1 MMLQTIKRFRLNTL
15 TVVIATVFFTN
26 SCSEGGGVNI
36 FSVQDDIDLGAQI
49 AAEIASD
56 PATYPILSET
66 TYADAY
72 ALVDDIVDRIL
83 AGGEVAHKDDF
94 VWEVHIINDDN
105 IINAF
110 ATPGGY
116 IYIYTGLIKYLD
128 NEAQL
133 AGVMGHEMA
142 HADLRHTTDQLTQAY
157 GISFL
162 LSVLL
167 GDDQSVIADIA
178 ASLTQLAFS
187 REDESQADEY
197 SVIYLCPTEYYA
209 PASAGFF
216 EKVEAEGGT
225 EIPVFLS
232 THPNPDDRI
241 ANIYAKADELG
252 CSGSELFEERY
263 QDLLDALP

>member
-1 MMLQTIKRFRLNTL
+1 MLYSIKKFKIHIVTL
-15 TVVIATVFFTN
+15 IFSTVFVTN
-26 SCSEGGGVNI
+26 SCSEGGGINI

-49 AAEIASD
+49 ADEIASD
-56 PATYPILSET
+56 PATYPILDKT
-66 TYADAY
+66 TYSEAY
-72 ALVDDIVDRIL
+72 ALVTDIRDRIL
-83 AGGEVAHKDDF
+83 DGGEVAHQSDF
-94 VWEVHIINDDN
+94 VWEINIINDDD
-105 IINAF
+105 IVNAF

-116 IYIYTGLIKYLD
+116 IYIYTGLIHYLD

-162 LSVLL
+162 LGVLL
-167 GDDQSVIADIA
+167 GEDPGVIADIA
-178 ASLTQLAFS
+178 ASLTSLAFS
-187 REDESQADEY
+187 REDETQADEY

-216 EKVEAEGGT
+216 EKVEAEGGAQPP
-225 EIPVFLS
+225 EFLS

-241 ANIYAKADELG
+241 ANIYGKAAELG
-252 CSGSELFEERY
+252 CTGDDLFEERY
-263 QDLLDALP
+263 QELLDALP